1 MLSVA
6 LALALMRAK
15 ESSVVRS
22 ALAYLETTLPA
33 QFTLYH
39 DGQFWCGVY
48 ETSSNNQ
55 LRAVRVVFGPEPN
68 NAELYEWLLVNGSSL
83 VKRAHRSVP
92 IPGTIEEPQRGNPKR
107 LQRKVNKEQRKTSGV
122 SSKAQEATKLNFELA
137 NANKKKASRI
147 ARREEA
153 QRKFQIRAMKKK
165 AKHKGK

>member
-6 LALALMRAK
+6 LALNLMRAK

-33 QFTLYH
+33 QFTLFH

-92 IPGTIEEPQRGNPKR
+92 IPDAIEEPQRGNPKR

-153 QRKFQIRAMKKK
+153 QRKFQIRAAKKK

>member
-6 LALALMRAK
+6 LALSLTRAK

-33 QFTLYH
+33 QFTLFH

-55 LRAVRVVFGPEPN
+55 LRAVRVVFGPESN

-83 VKRAHRSVP
+83 VKRAHHSAP
-92 IPGTIEEPQRGNPKR
+92 IPGTIEKPQRGNPKR

-137 NANKKKASRI
+137 NANKKEASRI

-153 QRKFQIRAMKKK
+153 QRKSQIRATKKK

>member
-33 QFTLYH
+33 QFTLFH

-83 VKRAHRSVP
+83 VKRAHRSIP
-92 IPGTIEEPQRGNPKR
+92 IPGAIEEPQRGNPKR